1 MLVLPTVLFA
11 ISGIS
16 GAGGIVLQIKSAID
30 SSDASVTNRMAQEQN
45 EKNLMRFE
53 ACSKQLDQSLEAL
66 GRQRIVITKN
76 FNIFVN
82 AFEKI
87 HNRPEFNRG
96 EDSEFPEFN
105 FDEIKNVS
113 VVATQLL
120 GTTVGAIGGSVLST
134 AAATGTTTLVM
145 ALGKASTGT
154 KIATLHGAALEKAIY
169 AALGGGA
176 KAVGGGGIALGT
188 MILNAAS
195 LGVGMLVE
203 GLAMAY
209 AGSKAKKAADNAKA
223 EMEKNETVIYDA
235 INMQLEVTHS
245 VDDMKKASVDICNH
259 VYKPLVLKMK
269 KLVEEKTDWND
280 FTEVEKKLVENN
292 ILTVQILH
300 FLNNTHLYKVN
311 KLNEKGEVEEV
322 EANTQEVNTAIK
334 KADKSLRKIRGLC
347 YGGL

>member
-1 MLVLPTVLFA
+1 MFALPAILFA

-16 GAGGIVLQIKSAID
+16 GAGGIALSIKSAID
-30 SSDASVTNRMAQEQN
+30 SSDASNTNRMAQERN

-53 ACSKQLDQSLEAL
+53 ACSEQLDKALESL
-66 GRQRIVITKN
+66 GQQRMIITKN
-76 FNIFVN
+76 FSVFVT

-87 HNRPEFNRG
+87 HNRPEFTQG
-96 EDSEFPEFN
+96 EDTDFPEFN

-154 KIATLHGAALEKAIY
+154 RIATLHGAALEKAIY

-188 MILNAAS
+188 MVLNATT
-195 LGVGMLVE
+195 LGVGVLVE

-209 AGSKAKKAADNAKA
+209 AGSKAKKAADKAKN
-223 EMEKNETVIYDA
+223 EMEKNEKIIYDA
-235 INMQLEVTHS
+235 INMQLSITHS
-245 VDDMKKASVDICNH
+245 VDNIKTVSVEICNH
-259 VYKPLVLKMK
+259 YYKPLVMKMK
-269 KLVEEKTDWND
+269 KLVTQKTDWNE
-280 FTEVEKKLVENN
+280 FTSDEKQLVENN
-292 ILTVQILH
+292 ILLVQILH
-300 FLNNTHLYKVN
+300 YLNNTPLYEVT
-311 KLNEKGEVEEV
+311 KLNDDGEVEEV
-322 EANTQEVNTAIK
+322 QPNSKAVDEAIH
-334 KADKSLRKIRGLC
+334 KSRAGVKNI
-347 YGGL
+347 GG